1 MLNDASF
8 QHKDAFAG
16 PVIFRC
22 TSIFVFICFLV
33 LVCMDEE
40 WLQPKY
46 SRVVASITVLIAMV
60 FAEYGVYLYLFF
72 DIKLPGP
79 QTVDPNSEVVGFI
92 PREEDHSITHVY
104 IQRIRPTF
112 CLIFMN
118 QVFLPFP
125 SRLYGFLTNLILI
138 CLEVWLIIKTRCLSG
153 CPSDKMTRYITAD
166 VIFYLMAAII
176 SFVVT
181 VLTEIANTRAFID
194 HRKCVMSKFR
204 LQYEHEQQ
212 DSLLKSCLPAHLA
225 ERVKHDLRTVQL
237 KTRSKKS
244 RPKALSLILPP
255 PPAPVTPMRSFNE
268 LYMEKYTD
276 VSILYADI
284 VNSMLLAAKLSPNE
298 LIETLNDLFGRFD
311 EAAEK
316 YNCLRIKLLGD
327 CYYCVSGI
335 PDPDEN
341 HVMNTIDQGIE
352 MIKIIKG
359 VADERDVDVNMRIG
373 IHSGMVL
380 SGILGLHKWQYD
392 IWSKD
397 CMKASHLEH
406 TGVPGK
412 IHISGETYDLIP
424 PSALSQLVV
433 RCTFSF

>member
-1 MLNDASF
+1 MIVFSSKNRETF
-8 QHKDAFAG
+8 PG
-16 PVIFRC
+16 PVIIRC
-22 TSIFVFICFLV
+22 TSILVFICFLI

-40 WLQPKY
+40 WLQPKS
-46 SRVVASITVLIAMV
+46 SRVVASFTVLIAMV
-60 FAEYGVYLYLFF
+60 FAEYGPYLYMFF
-72 DIKLPGP
+72 DIKLPDP
-79 QTVDPNSEVVGFI
+79 QTVNPDSEVVGFI
-92 PREEDHSITHVY
+92 ASEEDDHHSISHVFL
-104 IQRIRPTF
+104 QRIRPTF
-112 CLIFMN
+112 CIIFMN

-125 SRLYGFLTNLILI
+125 SRLYGFLSNLVII
-138 CLEVWLIIKTRCLSG
+138 SLEVWLIVKTRCLTG
-153 CPSDKMTRYITAD
+153 CPSHVLSRYATAD
-166 VIFYLMAAII
+166 AIFYLVSAII

-181 VLTEIANTRAFID
+181 VLAEIANTRAFID

-204 LQYEHEQQ
+204 LQFEHEQQ
-212 DSLLKSCLPAHLA
+212 DSLLKSCLPTHLA
-225 ERVKHDLRTVQL
+225 ERVKEDLRTVQL

-255 PPAPVTPMRSFNE
+255 HPAPVTPMRSFNE

-284 VNSMLLAAKLSPNE
+284 VNSMLLAAKLTPME

-327 CYYCVSGI
+327 CYYCVSGV
-335 PDPDEN
+335 PDHDEN
-341 HVMNTIDQGIE
+341 HVMNTIDQGLE
-352 MIKIIKG
+352 MIKIIKS
-359 VADERDVDVNMRIG
+359 VAEEREVDVNMRIG

-412 IHISGETYDLIP
+412 VHVSSETYELIP
-424 PSALSQLVV
+424 PSALSQLLA
-433 RCTFSF
+433 RG

>member
-1 MLNDASF
+1 
-8 QHKDAFAG
+8 
-16 PVIFRC
+16 
-22 TSIFVFICFLV
+22 
-33 LVCMDEE
+33 MDEE
-40 WLQPKY
+40 WLQPKF
-46 SRVVASITVLIAMV
+46 SRVVASFTVLIAMI
-60 FAEYGVYLYLFF
+60 FAEYGTFFYMFF
-72 DIKLPGP
+72 DIHVPDSQKVHP
-79 QTVDPNSEVVGFI
+79 DSEIIGFI
-92 PREEDHSITHVY
+92 PREEEDHVKHFHL
-104 IQRIRPTF
+104 QRIRPTF
-112 CLIFMN
+112 CIIFMN

-125 SRLYGFLTNLILI
+125 SRLYGFISNLVII
-138 CLEVWLIIKTRCLSG
+138 ALEVWLIVRTRCLSG
-153 CPSDKMTRYITAD
+153 CPSHVLSRYITAD
-166 VIFYLMAAII
+166 IIFYLMSSII

-181 VLTEIANTRAFID
+181 VLAEIANTRAFTD

-204 LQYEHEQQ
+204 LQFEQEQQ
-212 DSLLKSCLPAHLA
+212 DSLLKSCLPTHLA
-225 ERVKHDLRTVQL
+225 ERVKDDLRTVQL
-237 KTRSKKS
+237 KTRSRKP
-244 RPKALSLILPP
+244 RPTAPSLTLL
-255 PPAPVTPMRSFNE
+255 PAPVTPMKSFNE

-284 VNSMLLAAKLSPNE
+284 VNSMLLAAKLTPNE

-341 HVMNTIDQGIE
+341 HVMNTIDQGLE
-352 MIKIIKG
+352 MIKIIKS
-359 VADERDVDVNMRIG
+359 VAEEREVDVNMRIG

-406 TGVPGK
+406 TGIPGK
-412 IHISGETYDLIP
+412 VHVSNKTYELIP
-424 PSALSQLVV
+424 PADLSQLLV
-433 RCTFSF
+433 RCEFS